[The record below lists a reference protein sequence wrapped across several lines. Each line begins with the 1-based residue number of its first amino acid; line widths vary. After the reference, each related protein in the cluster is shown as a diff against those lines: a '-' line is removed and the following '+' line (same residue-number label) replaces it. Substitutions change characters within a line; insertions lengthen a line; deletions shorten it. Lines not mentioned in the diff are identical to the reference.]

1 MKAGDSAGKARTAK
15 FTELEGNDG
24 VIEYDR
30 FGSTRLAFSFVGTV
44 LPKVLGRVGVL
55 TGFTLMLCFLDSY
68 VLERFD
74 LPLPALDP
82 VGHNVLGMAMSLLI
96 VFRTNSSNNRYWE
109 GRSHWGMILNTCRS
123 LVRIGQCYAGPADDL
138 ARLVV
143 AYVVCLKD
151 SLRGLTDFS
160 ALRPLIPGRLYEQV
174 TKASNPPSVLAK
186 SLSDWISVRLKEGK
200 LDSMLARQM
209 ESLVCVLLDQQG
221 GCEKIKK
228 TPLPFVYAALIQQLL
243 LLYLYSLP
251 FVMVPKMGFASPL
264 VMTVVALGLL
274 GIEDAG
280 VEIENPFGLDLNNLP
295 LDKICET
302 ITHDVTDLVKS

>member
-1 MKAGDSAGKARTAK
+1 M
-15 FTELEGNDG
+15 
-24 VIEYDR
+24 IEYDR

-55 TGFTLMLCFLDSY
+55 TGFTLTLCFLN
-68 VLERFD
+68 VEILERYG

-82 VGHNVLGMAMSLLI
+82 LGHSVLGVAMSMLI

-109 GRSHWGMILNTCRS
+109 GRSHWGMILNTTRN
-123 LVRIGQCYAGPADDL
+123 LARMGATYAGPAEDL
-138 ARLVV
+138 ARLIV

-151 SLRGLTDFS
+151 NLRGLTDLS
-160 ALRPLIPGRLYEQV
+160 PLKSLIPGRLYEQL

-186 SLSDWISVRLKEGK
+186 SLSEWISRRLEERK
-200 LDSMLARQM
+200 LDPMLARQM
-209 ESLVCVLLDQQG
+209 EQLVCVLLDQQG

-251 FVMVPKMGFASPL
+251 FVMVPIMGFASPL
-264 VMTVVALGLL
+264 VMTVVALGML

-280 VEIENPFGLDLNNLP
+280 VEIENPFGMDLNNLP

-302 ITHDVTDLVKS
+302 ITRDVADLTKE